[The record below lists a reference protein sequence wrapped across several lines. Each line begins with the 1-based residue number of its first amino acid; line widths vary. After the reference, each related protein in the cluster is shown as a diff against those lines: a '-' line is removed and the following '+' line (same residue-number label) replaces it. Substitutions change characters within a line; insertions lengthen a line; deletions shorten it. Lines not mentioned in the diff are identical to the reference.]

1 MDKKNKNWEE
11 TEIRPWY
18 YLPFN
23 EYEQEEEEARVWIF
37 KNEENEKVE
46 YMLFGRNKQKPKGKE
61 AEVSSN
67 SAIVCLLLFVFEIK
81 NGK

>member
-1 MDKKNKNWEE
+1 M
-11 TEIRPWY
+11 
-18 YLPFN
+18 
-23 EYEQEEEEARVWIF
+23 WIF